1 MKPPPFGTFRKI
13 HLFWYR
19 HPSLTLFTLFK
30 LRGLTG
36 SCAETSSE
44 KFSDS
49 DRATATPEKYF
60 EDMKHHIKTTPNTAK
75 PLNLYNTNSK
85 TESSTVALVSVEAS
99 QLDEQIK
106 SMMTIT
112 ENEVTNGKL
121 KRKAYVCNICGKEG
135 HPANIKTHI
144 EANHIEN
151 ISHSCDVC
159 GKISRSRDGLRN
171 HKAKYHSKQPF
182 LQD

>member
-1 MKPPPFGTFRKI
+1 MNQE
-13 HLFWYR
+13 
-19 HPSLTLFTLFK
+19 SLDDFLGLAEELK

-36 SCAETSSE
+36 SCEGTSSE
-44 KFSDS
+44 KFR

-60 EDMKHHIKTTPNTAK
+60 EDMKHHIKTNPNTAK

-135 HPANIKTHI
+135 HPANIKTHL
-144 EANHIEN
+144 EANH
-151 ISHSCDVC
+151 
-159 GKISRSRDGLRN
+159 N
-171 HKAKYHSKQPF
+171 HRAKYHSKQPF

>member
-1 MKPPPFGTFRKI
+1 
-13 HLFWYR
+13 
-19 HPSLTLFTLFK
+19 
-30 LRGLTG
+30 
-36 SCAETSSE
+36 
-44 KFSDS
+44 
-49 DRATATPEKYF
+49 
-60 EDMKHHIKTTPNTAK
+60 MKHHIKTNPNTAK

-85 TESSTVALVSVEAS
+85 TESSTVALVNVKAS

-135 HPANIKTHI
+135 HPANIKTHL
-144 EANHIEN
+144 EANH
-151 ISHSCDVC
+151 
-159 GKISRSRDGLRN
+159 N
-171 HKAKYHSKQPF
+171 HRAKYHSKQPF